1 MDEKNIIS
9 NSIKATPMDI
19 ISPAAAL
26 DNLKLT
32 KREDGKS
39 FNLEVNY
46 GDYVLKGIIALNCFR
61 IDLKEGI
68 FPILSSEA
76 SGFMGFDF
84 LQNGDNVLITVEM
97 KNTEDD

>member
-19 ISPAAAL
+19 ISPAEAL

-39 FNLEVNY
+39 FNLEANY
-46 GDYVLKGIIALNCFR
+46 GDYV
-61 IDLKEGI
+61 
-68 FPILSSEA
+68 
-76 SGFMGFDF
+76 
-84 LQNGDNVLITVEM
+84 
-97 KNTEDD
+97 

>member
-1 MDEKNIIS
+1 
-9 NSIKATPMDI
+9 MDI
-19 ISPAAAL
+19 TSPVEAL

-46 GDYVLKGIIALNCFR
+46 GGYVLKGIIALNCFR

-84 LQNGDNVLITVEM
+84 LQNRDNVLITVEM
-97 KNTEDD
+97 KNTEDN

>member
-1 MDEKNIIS
+1 M
-9 NSIKATPMDI
+9 ATT
-19 ISPAAAL
+19 SPKEAL
-26 DNLKLT
+26 DSLKLT
-32 KREDGKS
+32 KREDEKS

-76 SGFMGFDF
+76 SGFMSFDF

>member
-1 MDEKNIIS
+1 
-9 NSIKATPMDI
+9 MDI
-19 ISPAAAL
+19 TSPVEVL

-39 FNLEVNY
+39 FNLEANY

-76 SGFMGFDF
+76 SGFMNFDF
-84 LQNGDNVLITVEM
+84 LQNGDNVLITVEVE
-97 KNTEDD
+97 NTEDD